1 MDDDECLV
9 EVDQRKPQNQTTY
22 WIAMIDIDHFKSVND
37 RFGHLYGD
45 EVLILLAHLLKNA
58 LRNDDLVF
66 RFGGE
71 EFVLMIRCQNR
82 EEAAG
87 LLERLRKSV
96 EAQDIPQV
104 GQVTISIGA
113 TEMIRNTFAGTLL
126 DYADKAL
133 YYSKQNGRNRLTF
146 FEDMVSGGL
155 ATREVPPSENLDFF

>member
-1 MDDDECLV
+1 
-9 EVDQRKPQNQTTY
+9 
-22 WIAMIDIDHFKSVND
+22 MIDIDHFKSVND

-71 EFVLMIRCQNR
+71 EFVLMIRCQGR
-82 EEAAG
+82 DEAAG
-87 LLERLRKSV
+87 LLERLRQSV
-96 EAQDIPQV
+96 ETQDIPQV
-104 GQVTISIGA
+104 GQVTISLGA
-113 TEMIRNTFAGTLL
+113 TEMVRNTFAGTLL

-146 FEDMVSGGL
+146 FEDMVSDGL
-155 ATREVPPSENLDFF
+155 ATREAAPSENLDFF